1 MRIAALVRVGAL
13 ALIWGS
19 GFLWI
24 KVALRGFSPVQLTFA
39 RLALGAFVLLLVVWR
54 SRQKLPAGRTLWLHL
69 FGAAL
74 FANSLPYLLFSIG
87 EQHVASNLAGAINA
101 TTPLWTAVFAVV
113 TRTSRG
119 LTILQVGGLLLGFGG
134 TVLMLA
140 PWQGAQASIVGA
152 LACLVA
158 SASYGV
164 GYVYMSR
171 YLIGRDLAPSVLSAT
186 QLLAAACWMGLAVPL
201 GGLDRVV
208 LDTGAVISLA
218 VLGVVG
224 TGAAY
229 VLNYRIIADDGPVL
243 ASTVTYLLPVVA
255 AGLGLTIG
263 EHLTATLVLGVAL
276 VLSGV
281 ALTRL
286 PRHRYAAEQGAS
298 AKPQAPSRLS
308 RHEVHPHHMTARSAG
323 RTRRLL

>member
-1 MRIAALVRVGAL
+1 MRAASLVRVGAL

-39 RLALGAFVLLLVVWR
+39 RLALGALVLLIVVWR
-54 SRQKLPAGRTLWLHL
+54 SRQRLPTGRKVWLHL

-74 FANSLPYLLFSIG
+74 FANSLPYLLFGIG

-101 TTPLWTAVFAVV
+101 TTPLWTAVFAVL

-119 LTILQVGGLLLGFGG
+119 VTALQVGGLLLGFCG

-140 PWQGAQASIVGA
+140 PWQSAEASIGGA
-152 LACLVA
+152 VACLVA

-171 YLIGRDLAPSVLSAT
+171 YLIGRNIPPLVLSAT
-186 QLLAAACWMGLAVPL
+186 QLVAAAGWMVLATPL

-208 LDTGAVISLA
+208 LDAGAVVSLA
-218 VLGVVG
+218 VLGVAG

-255 AGLGLTIG
+255 AILGLTIG
-263 EHLTATLVLGVAL
+263 EHLTAVLVLGVLL
-276 VLSGV
+276 VLTGV

-286 PRHRYAAEQGAS
+286 TCGVDRDRM
-298 AKPQAPSRLS
+298 R
-308 RHEVHPHHMTARSAG
+308 ARSSGDA
-323 RTRRLL
+323 

>member
-1 MRIAALVRVGAL
+1 MRLKALARVGLL

-24 KVALRGFSPVQLTFA
+24 KVALRGFSPVQLTSA
-39 RLALGAFVLLLVVWR
+39 RLALGAGVLLMVVWR
-54 SRQKLPAGRTLWLHL
+54 SKQRLPMGRAVWLHL

-74 FANSLPYLLFSIG
+74 FANSLPYLLFGVG

-101 TTPLWTAVFAVV
+101 TTPLWTAVFAIL
-113 TRTSRG
+113 TRTSRR
-119 LTILQVGGLLLGFGG
+119 LTTLQVAGLLLGFCG

-140 PWQGAQASIVGA
+140 PWRGAAASVGGA
-152 LACLVA
+152 IACLVA

-164 GYVYMSR
+164 GYVYMSK
-171 YLIGRDLAPSVLSAT
+171 YLVSRNLPPLVLSAT
-186 QLLAAACWMGLAVPL
+186 QLVAASGWMVLAAPL
-201 GGLDRVV
+201 GAFDPVRA
-208 LDTGAVISLA
+208 DADAVIGLA

-224 TGAAY
+224 TGVAY

-255 AGLGLTIG
+255 ALLGLTIG
-263 EHLTATLVLGVAL
+263 EDLTITLVLGVAL

-281 ALTRL
+281 GLTRL
-286 PRHRYAAEQGAS
+286 SDGLDRAAGS
-298 AKPQAPSRLS
+298 
-308 RHEVHPHHMTARSAG
+308 ARSSGDA
-323 RTRRLL
+323 